1 MTVGKVAAGKC
12 GVVYDVFKKMQK
24 HVPLITRETAFCQ
37 NVCELVF
44 GFDIL
49 DLDFWVQVDSVK

>member
-12 GVVYDVFKKMQK
+12 GVVHDVKKMQQII
-24 HVPLITRETAFCQ
+24 PFITCEIDSAWD
-37 NVCELVF
+37 VCELVF

-49 DLDFWVQVDSVK
+49 DLDF

>member
-1 MTVGKVAAGKC
+1 MAITVATRKC
-12 GVVYDVFKKMQK
+12 GVVHDIREMQQV
-24 HVPLITRETAFCQ
+24 VPLIPRETAFCS
-37 NVCELVF
+37 NVCELVI